1 MEIFNFKNRDFG
13 LMDEIPQASER
24 QDYDES
30 DEQFYHKALA
40 GALRAVSAIIITMV
54 ILLLLCLCSG
64 CSPKIIER
72 EVVKTDTCFI
82 QKERR
87 DSIYLKDSVYV
98 REWIQGDTVRIE
110 TLRWRDRWRERIVR
124 DTSYVSVRDT
134 IKITTTREV
143 AKPLSSWQ
151 SFQIWVG
158 RLALIAIT
166 MLLIVFIINKKGI
179 R

>member
-1 MEIFNFKNRDFG
+1 MYHNPNDNWRARPQEPEDF
-13 LMDEIPQASER
+13 EAIAS
-24 QDYDES
+24 
-30 DEQFYHKALA
+30 A
-40 GALRAVSAIIITMV
+40 GCLGGMVMLVVMFIAFAIMV
-54 ILLLLCLCSG
+54 VLSG

-72 EVVKTDTCFI
+72 EVVKTDTCYI

-98 REWIQGDTVRIE
+98 KEWIQGDTVRIE
-110 TLRWRDRWRERIVR
+110 TLRWRDRWRERIIR
-124 DTSYVSVRDT
+124 DTAYVASHDT

-158 RLALIAIT
+158 RIALIV
-166 MLLIVFIINKKGI
+166 LIAFVVVYVRKRFFII

>member
-1 MEIFNFKNRDFG
+1 MYGIYHNPNDNWLPQPNGPKEREALIKAGCLSGIIFVVVMFIVFSI
-13 LMDEIPQASER
+13 MAI
-24 QDYDES
+24 
-30 DEQFYHKALA
+30 LA
-40 GALRAVSAIIITMV
+40 
-54 ILLLLCLCSG
+54 G

-72 EVVKTDTCFI
+72 EVIKSDTCFI

-98 REWIQGDTVRIE
+98 KEWIQGDTVRIE

-134 IKITTTREV
+134 IKVTTTKEV

-151 SFQIWVG
+151 QFQIWCG
-158 RLALIAIT
+158 RLTLIALIAIAAVYF
-166 MLLIVFIINKKGI
+166 IRKRFFII

>member
-1 MEIFNFKNRDFG
+1 MKEGDIYMNGMYHNPNDNWRARPQEPEDF
-13 LMDEIPQASER
+13 EAIAS
-24 QDYDES
+24 
-30 DEQFYHKALA
+30 A
-40 GALRAVSAIIITMV
+40 GCLGGMVMLVVMFIAFAIMV
-54 ILLLLCLCSG
+54 VLSG

-72 EVVKTDTCFI
+72 EVVKTDTCYI

-98 REWIQGDTVRIE
+98 KEWIQGDTVRIE
-110 TLRWRDRWRERIVR
+110 TLRWRDRWRERIIR
-124 DTSYVSVRDT
+124 DTAYVASHDT

-158 RLALIAIT
+158 RIALIV
-166 MLLIVFIINKKGI
+166 LIAFVVVYVRKRFFII

>member
-1 MEIFNFKNRDFG
+1 MNGIFHNPNDAWRPRPQNPDDFG
-13 LMDEIPQASER
+13 AMTS
-24 QDYDES
+24 
-30 DEQFYHKALA
+30 A
-40 GALRAVSAIIITMV
+40 GCLGGMVMLVVMFIAFAIIAIFT
-54 ILLLLCLCSG
+54 G

-98 REWIQGDTVRIE
+98 KEWIQGDTVRIE
-110 TLRWRDRWRERIVR
+110 TLRWRDRWRERIIR
-124 DTSYVSVRDT
+124 DTSYVAVRDT

-158 RLALIAIT
+158 RIALIV
-166 MLLIVFIINKKGI
+166 LIAFVVVYVRKKILYHTII
-179 R
+179 

>member
-1 MEIFNFKNRDFG
+1 MNGIFHNPNDNWRARPQEPEDF
-13 LMDEIPQASER
+13 EAIAS
-24 QDYDES
+24 
-30 DEQFYHKALA
+30 A
-40 GALRAVSAIIITMV
+40 GCLGGMVMLVVMFIAFAIMV
-54 ILLLLCLCSG
+54 VLSG

-72 EVVKTDTCFI
+72 EVVKTDTCYI

-98 REWIQGDTVRIE
+98 KEWIQGDTVRIE
-110 TLRWRDRWRERIVR
+110 TLRWRDRWRERIIR
-124 DTSYVSVRDT
+124 DTAYVASHDT

-158 RLALIAIT
+158 RIALIV
-166 MLLIVFIINKKGI
+166 LIAFVVVYVRKRFFII

>member
-1 MEIFNFKNRDFG
+1 MKEGDIYMNGIFHNPNDNWRARPQEPEDF
-13 LMDEIPQASER
+13 EAIAS
-24 QDYDES
+24 
-30 DEQFYHKALA
+30 A
-40 GALRAVSAIIITMV
+40 GCLGGMVMLVVMFIAFAIMV
-54 ILLLLCLCSG
+54 VLSG

-72 EVVKTDTCFI
+72 EVVKTDTCYI

-98 REWIQGDTVRIE
+98 KEWIQGDTVRIE
-110 TLRWRDRWRERIVR
+110 TLRWRDRWRERIIR
-124 DTSYVSVRDT
+124 DTAYVASHDT

-158 RLALIAIT
+158 RIALIV
-166 MLLIVFIINKKGI
+166 LIAFVVVYVRKRFFII